1 MRPAEAGTNIGSR
14 IRSPNEGDAAK
25 EAGMHKVKRLFSS
38 LHNKEEG
45 ITGLETA
52 IILIAFVIVASVFA
66 FVVLSTGLFSA
77 ERGKETVFAGLEK
90 ARGNLEVR
98 GALTV
103 IDVNADGAITTA
115 DDIIFNLANAAGG
128 FPVLVDPAATTN
140 SVVIN
145 YIDAQDRVAD
155 ATYTVTEIQGD
166 GDNLL
171 ETGELFEITVN
182 PPGTSTLVPNEIFTL
197 EVVPP
202 QGGTL
207 LIERTMPPEID
218 TVMDLH

>member
-1 MRPAEAGTNIGSR
+1 MRGRLT
-14 IRSPNEGDAAK
+14 
-25 EAGMHKVKRLFSS
+25 RLFRS
-38 LHNKEEG
+38 LHKREEG

-103 IDVNADGAITTA
+103 TDTDTDGAIDSA
-115 DDIIFNLANAAGG
+115 DEIRFNVALAAGG
-128 FPVLVDPAATTN
+128 FPISLDPTAYTN

-145 YIDAQDRVAD
+145 YIDAQAREAD
-155 ATYTVTEIQGD
+155 VTYTVNWILED
-166 GDNLL
+166 GDTLL
-171 ETGELFEITVN
+171 EVGELAEITVN
-182 PPGTSTLVPNEIFTL
+182 PPAGSTLAPNEIFTL
-197 EVVPP
+197 EVIPP
-202 QGGTL
+202 SGGTN
-207 LIERTMPPEID
+207 LINRTMPPAID
-218 TVMDLH
+218 DVMDLH

>member
-1 MRPAEAGTNIGSR
+1 MN
-14 IRSPNEGDAAK
+14 
-25 EAGMHKVKRLFSS
+25 KVKQLLRRLHS
-38 LHNKEEG
+38 NEKG

-98 GALTV
+98 GAVTV
-103 IDVNADGAITTA
+103 TDTNSDATIAAADEL
-115 DDIIFNLANAAGG
+115 IFNLANAAGG
-128 FPVLVDPAATTN
+128 FPVLVDPAAPTN

-145 YIDAQDRVAD
+145 YIDDQAREPD
-155 ATYTVTEIQGD
+155 AVYVVTEIQGD
-166 GDNLL
+166 ADNLL
-171 ETGELFEITVN
+171 ETGELFQITVS
-182 PPGTSTLVPNEIFTL
+182 PPGTSTLVPGETFTL

-207 LIERTMPPEID
+207 LIERTMPPELDI
-218 TVMDLH
+218 VMDLH

>member
-1 MRPAEAGTNIGSR
+1 MRGRLT
-14 IRSPNEGDAAK
+14 
-25 EAGMHKVKRLFSS
+25 RLFRS
-38 LHNKEEG
+38 LHKREEG

-103 IDVNADGAITTA
+103 TDSDTDGDIDDSDVIQ
-115 DDIIFNLANAAGG
+115 FNVGLAAGG
-128 FPVLVDPAATTN
+128 FPISLNPAAYVNT
-140 SVVIN
+140 VVIN
-145 YIDAQDRVAD
+145 WIDAQDRVAKVD
-155 ATYTVTEIQGD
+155 YTVTWVLED
-166 GDNLL
+166 GDTLL
-171 ETGELFEITVN
+171 ENGELAELSVS
-182 PPGTSTLVPNEIFTL
+182 PPAGSTLVTNEIFTL

-202 QGGTL
+202 SGGTL
-207 LIERTMPPEID
+207 LINRTMPPAID
-218 TVMDLH
+218 DVMDLH

>member
-1 MRPAEAGTNIGSR
+1 MRGRLA
-14 IRSPNEGDAAK
+14 
-25 EAGMHKVKRLFSS
+25 RLFRS
-38 LHNKEEG
+38 LHKKEEG

-103 IDVNADGAITTA
+103 TDTDTNGTIDSADQI
-115 DDIIFNLANAAGG
+115 DFNVALAAGG
-128 FPVLVDPAATTN
+128 FPISLDPAAYTN
-140 SVVIN
+140 TVVVN
-145 YIDAQDRVAD
+145 YIDQQDREPDV
-155 ATYTVTEIQGD
+155 TYTVTWILED
-166 GDNLL
+166 GDDLL
-171 ETGELFEITVN
+171 EVGELAQVTVS
-182 PPGTSTLVPNEIFTL
+182 PPSGSSLGTNEIFTL

-202 QGGTL
+202 SGGTL
-207 LIERTMPPEID
+207 LINRTMPPSID
-218 TVMDLH
+218 DVMDLH

>member
-1 MRPAEAGTNIGSR
+1 
-14 IRSPNEGDAAK
+14 
-25 EAGMHKVKRLFSS
+25 VKRIKQLFRR
-38 LHNKEEG
+38 LHKSEEG

-66 FVVLSTGLFSA
+66 FVVLSTGLFSS
-77 ERGKETVFAGLEK
+77 ERGKEVVFAGLDK

-103 IDVNADGAITTA
+103 IDANTDAAI
-115 DDIIFNLANAAGG
+115 DNNDEIVFNLANAAGG

-140 SVVIN
+140 SLVVN
-145 YIDAQDRVAD
+145 YIDKQARVPAL
-155 ATYTVTEIQGD
+155 TYAVTEVQGD

-171 ETGELFEITVN
+171 EIGELFQVTVN
-182 PPGTSTLVPNEIFTL
+182 PPAGSSLVPNETFTL

-207 LIERTMPPEID
+207 LLERTMPPQLD

>member
-1 MRPAEAGTNIGSR
+1 MRAR
-14 IRSPNEGDAAK
+14 F
-25 EAGMHKVKRLFSS
+25 KRLFRS
-38 LHNKEEG
+38 LHKREEG

-103 IDVNADGAITTA
+103 TDADISGTIDSS
-115 DDIIFNLANAAGG
+115 DDIEFNVGLAAGG
-128 FPVLVDPAATTN
+128 YPISLDTTAYTN
-140 SVVIN
+140 TVVIN
-145 YIDAQDRVAD
+145 WIDAQNRVAD
-155 ATYTVTEIQGD
+155 VTYVVTWILND
-166 GDNLL
+166 GDTLL
-171 ETGELFEITVN
+171 EVGELAELTVH
-182 PPGTSTLVPNEIFTL
+182 PPAASTLVANEMFTL

-202 QGGTL
+202 AGGTL
-207 LIERTMPPEID
+207 LINRTMPPEID
-218 TVMDLH
+218 NVMDLH

>member
-1 MRPAEAGTNIGSR
+1 MRGRLT
-14 IRSPNEGDAAK
+14 
-25 EAGMHKVKRLFSS
+25 RLFRS
-38 LHNKEEG
+38 LHKREEG

-103 IDVNADGAITTA
+103 TDFDTDGDIDDSDVIQ
-115 DDIIFNLANAAGG
+115 FNVALAAGG
-128 FPVLVDPAATTN
+128 FPISLNPAAYVNT
-140 SVVIN
+140 VVIN
-145 YIDAQDRVAD
+145 WIDAQDRVAKVD
-155 ATYTVTEIQGD
+155 YTVTWVLED
-166 GDNLL
+166 GDSLL
-171 ETGELFEITVN
+171 ENGELAELSVS
-182 PPGTSTLVPNEIFTL
+182 PPAGSTLVTNEIFTL

-202 QGGTL
+202 SGGTL
-207 LIERTMPPEID
+207 LINRTMPPAID
-218 TVMDLH
+218 DVMDLH

>member
-1 MRPAEAGTNIGSR
+1 
-14 IRSPNEGDAAK
+14 
-25 EAGMHKVKRLFSS
+25 MHGRLARLFRS
-38 LHNKEEG
+38 LHNKQEG

-103 IDVNADGAITTA
+103 TDVDTSGTIDSTDEIR
-115 DDIIFNLANAAGG
+115 FNVALAAGG
-128 FPVLVDPAATTN
+128 FPISLDPTAYTN

-145 YIDAQDRVAD
+145 YIDAQNREADVA
-155 ATYTVTEIQGD
+155 YSVNWILED
-166 GDNLL
+166 GDTLL
-171 ETGELFEITVN
+171 EVGELAEITVN
-182 PPGTSTLVPNEIFTL
+182 PPSGSTLAPNEIFTL
-197 EVVPP
+197 EVIPP
-202 QGGTL
+202 SGGTN
-207 LIERTMPPEID
+207 LINRTMPPAID
-218 TVMDLH
+218 DVMDLH

>member
-1 MRPAEAGTNIGSR
+1 
-14 IRSPNEGDAAK
+14 
-25 EAGMHKVKRLFSS
+25 MHGRLARLFRS
-38 LHNKEEG
+38 LHNKQEG

-103 IDVNADGAITTA
+103 TDVDTDGAI
-115 DDIIFNLANAAGG
+115 DDTDEIRFNVALAAGG
-128 FPVLVDPAATTN
+128 FPISLDPAAYTN

-145 YIDAQDRVAD
+145 YIDAQAREAD
-155 ATYTVTEIQGD
+155 VTYSVNWILED
-166 GDNLL
+166 GDTLL
-171 ETGELFEITVN
+171 EVGELAEITVN
-182 PPGTSTLVPNEIFTL
+182 PPTGSTLIPNEIFTL
-197 EVVPP
+197 EVIPP
-202 QGGTL
+202 SGGTN
-207 LIERTMPPEID
+207 LINRTMPPAID
-218 TVMDLH
+218 DVMDLH

>member
-1 MRPAEAGTNIGSR
+1 MRGRLT
-14 IRSPNEGDAAK
+14 
-25 EAGMHKVKRLFSS
+25 RLFRS
-38 LHNKEEG
+38 LHKKEEG

-103 IDVNADGAITTA
+103 TDVDTNGSIDSSDAIQ
-115 DDIIFNLANAAGG
+115 FNVALAAGG
-128 FPVLVDPAATTN
+128 FPISLDPSAYTN
-140 SVVIN
+140 TVVIN
-145 YIDAQDRVAD
+145 YIDAQAREAN
-155 ATYTVTEIQGD
+155 TGYTVNWILDD
-166 GDNLL
+166 GDDLL
-171 ETGELFEITVN
+171 EVGELAEVTVS
-182 PPGTSTLVPNEIFTL
+182 PPSGSTLVPNEIFTL

-202 QGGTL
+202 SGGTN
-207 LIERTMPPEID
+207 LINRTMPPEID
-218 TVMDLH
+218 DVMDLH

>member
-1 MRPAEAGTNIGSR
+1 MSKVIG
-14 IRSPNEGDAAK
+14 
-25 EAGMHKVKRLFSS
+25 LFRS
-38 LHNKEEG
+38 LHKKEEG

-103 IDVNADGAITTA
+103 TDTDASGTITAADNIE
-115 DDIIFNLANAAGG
+115 FNLANAAGG
-128 FPVLVDPAATTN
+128 FPVLVDPLATTN
-140 SVVIN
+140 SVVMN
-145 YIDAQDRVAD
+145 FIDAQARTAD
-155 ATYTVTEIQGD
+155 ITYTVLEIQGD

-171 ETGELFEITVN
+171 ENGELFELNVA
-182 PPGTSTLVPNEIFTL
+182 PGGTLDPNEIFTI

-207 LIERTMPPEID
+207 LINRTIPPEID

>member
-1 MRPAEAGTNIGSR
+1 MRTFLKLI
-14 IRSPNEGDAAK
+14 
-25 EAGMHKVKRLFSS
+25 KR
-38 LHNKEEG
+38 EDG

-98 GALTV
+98 GGISA
-103 IDVNADGAITTA
+103 IDGDSDGDIDSQDGADANTNS
-115 DDIIFNLANAAGG
+115 DDYVVFNLANAAGG
-128 FPVLVDPAATTN
+128 FPVLVDPNATSN

-145 YIDAQDRVAD
+145 YVDAQARVAD
-155 ATYTVTEIQGD
+155 ASFAVTEIQGD

-171 ETGELFEITVN
+171 ENGELFEVTTYIPT
-182 PPGTSTLVPNEIFTL
+182 GSSLVTNETFTL

-207 LIERTMPPEID
+207 LIERTMPPD
-218 TVMDLH
+218 LDVVMDLH

>member
-1 MRPAEAGTNIGSR
+1 
-14 IRSPNEGDAAK
+14 
-25 EAGMHKVKRLFSS
+25 VKRVKQLLRR
-38 LHNKEEG
+38 LHSNEKG

-66 FVVLSTGLFSA
+66 FVVLSTGLFSS

-98 GALTV
+98 GAVTV
-103 IDVNADGAITTA
+103 IDTDTSGTITVADEMV
-115 DDIIFNLANAAGG
+115 FNLANAAGG

-145 YIDAQDRVAD
+145 YIDDQAREPD
-155 ATYTVTEIQGD
+155 AAFAVNEIQGD

-171 ETGELFEITVN
+171 ENGELFQITVN
-182 PPGTSTLVPNEIFTL
+182 PPGTSTLITGETFTL

-207 LIERTMPPEID
+207 LIERTMPPEQD
-218 TVMDLH
+218 VVMDLH

>member
-1 MRPAEAGTNIGSR
+1 MMSR
-14 IRSPNEGDAAK
+14 IA
-25 EAGMHKVKRLFSS
+25 RLMGS
-38 LHNKEEG
+38 LHKNEDG

-103 IDVNADGAITTA
+103 SDTDASGTITAADNIE
-115 DDIIFNLANAAGG
+115 FNLANAAGG

-140 SVVIN
+140 SVVMN
-145 YIDAQDRVAD
+145 FIDAQARTAD
-155 ATYTVTEIQGD
+155 VTYTVLEIQGD

-171 ETGELFEITVN
+171 ENGELFEINVA
-182 PPGTSTLVPNEIFTL
+182 PGGTLDANETFEI

-218 TVMDLH
+218 IVMDLH

>member
-1 MRPAEAGTNIGSR
+1 MPRH
-14 IRSPNEGDAAK
+14 AK
-25 EAGMHKVKRLFSS
+25 EDPYMRKLIRLF
-38 LHNKEEG
+38 NREDG

-103 IDVNADGAITTA
+103 IDENTDGTIDTS
-115 DDIIFNLANAAGG
+115 DEIVFNVALTAGG
-128 FPVLVDPAATTN
+128 FPISLDPTAYTN
-140 SVVIN
+140 TVVVN
-145 YIDAQDRVAD
+145 WIDAQDRVPD
-155 ATYTVTEIQGD
+155 IGYTVTWILDD
-166 GDNLL
+166 GDDLL
-171 ETGELFEITVN
+171 EVGELAEITVN
-182 PPGTSTLVPNEIFTL
+182 PPAGSTLAANETFTL

-202 QGGTL
+202 SGGTN
-207 LIERTMPPEID
+207 LINRTMPPEID
-218 TVMDLH
+218 DVMDLH

>member
-1 MRPAEAGTNIGSR
+1 M
-14 IRSPNEGDAAK
+14 
-25 EAGMHKVKRLFSS
+25 
-38 LHNKEEG
+38 NKLKNLLKTIHGREEG

-77 ERGKETVFAGLEK
+77 ERGKDTVFAGLEK
-90 ARGNLEVR
+90 ARGNMEVR

-103 IDVNADGAITTA
+103 LDVDGDGDVDDTDGADAGTDS
-115 DDIIFNLANAAGG
+115 DDTLVFNLATAAGG
-128 FPVLVDPAATTN
+128 FPVLVDPTATTN

-145 YIDAQDRVAD
+145 WIDAQDRVAD
-155 ATYTVTEIQGD
+155 TTYAVNEIQGD

-171 ETGELFEITVN
+171 ENGELFEITAY
-182 PPGTSTLVPNEIFTL
+182 VPTGSSLAANEIFTL

-207 LIERTMPPEID
+207 LVSRTMPAEID

>member
-1 MRPAEAGTNIGSR
+1 
-14 IRSPNEGDAAK
+14 
-25 EAGMHKVKRLFSS
+25 MHKLTSFFAKTHRR
-38 LHNKEEG
+38 EDG

-90 ARGNLEVR
+90 ARGNMEVR
-98 GALTV
+98 GAVTV
-103 IDVNADGAITTA
+103 LDSGATVGTIE
-115 DDIIFNLANAAGG
+115 DDDEIVFNLANAAGG
-128 FPVLVDPAATTN
+128 FPVLVDPAATSN
-140 SVVIN
+140 SVIVN
-145 YIDAQDRVAD
+145 YIDADDRVAD
-155 ATYTVTEIQGD
+155 TTYTVNEIQGD

-171 ETGELFEITVN
+171 ENGELFEITVN
-182 PPGTSTLVPNEIFTL
+182 PPTGSTLDANEIFTL

-207 LIERTMPPEID
+207 LIERTIPPEID
-218 TVMDLH
+218 VVMDLH

>member
-1 MRPAEAGTNIGSR
+1 MR
-14 IRSPNEGDAAK
+14 K
-25 EAGMHKVKRLFSS
+25 LFRLF
-38 LHNKEEG
+38 NREDG

-103 IDVNADGAITTA
+103 ADIDTDGAIDST
-115 DDIIFNLANAAGG
+115 DEIVFNVALAAGG
-128 FPVLVDPAATTN
+128 FPISLNPAAYTN
-140 SVVIN
+140 TVVVN
-145 YIDAQDRVAD
+145 WIDAQDRVPD
-155 ATYTVTEIQGD
+155 TGYTVTWILDD
-166 GDNLL
+166 GDDLL
-171 ETGELFEITVN
+171 ENGELAEVTVN
-182 PPGTSTLVPNEIFTL
+182 PPAGSTLVPNEIFTL

-202 QGGTL
+202 SGGTNL
-207 LIERTMPPEID
+207 VNRTMPPEID
-218 TVMDLH
+218 DVMDLH

>member
-1 MRPAEAGTNIGSR
+1 MRGRLT
-14 IRSPNEGDAAK
+14 
-25 EAGMHKVKRLFSS
+25 RLFRS
-38 LHNKEEG
+38 LHKREEG

-103 IDVNADGAITTA
+103 TDFDTDGDIDNSDVIQ
-115 DDIIFNLANAAGG
+115 FNVALAAGG
-128 FPVLVDPAATTN
+128 FPISLNPAAYTN
-140 SVVIN
+140 SVVVN
-145 YIDAQDRVAD
+145 WIDQQDRVAD
-155 ATYTVTEIQGD
+155 VTYTVTWILTD
-166 GDNLL
+166 GETLL
-171 ETGELFEITVN
+171 EVGELAEITVN
-182 PPGTSTLVPNEIFTL
+182 PPAGSTLAANETFTL
-197 EVVPP
+197 EVIPP
-202 QGGTL
+202 SGGTN
-207 LIERTMPPEID
+207 LIMRTMPPEID